1 MIISMI
7 SDLSVEVWECEDG
20 ADAHDAYAYFQPDI
34 VLMDLAMPGV
44 DGFTATRRITAEY
57 PEAKIIIVTSHD
69 GAAMR
74 ETARSAGACDFLL
87 KENIAQLRDIL
98 TACPAEADSLT

>member
-1 MIISMI
+1 MI
-7 SDLSVEVWECEDG
+7 SDLSAEVWECEDG
-20 ADAHDAYAYFQPDI
+20 EDAQDAYAYFQPDI

-74 ETARSAGACDFLL
+74 ETAQSAGASAFLL
-87 KENIAQLRDIL
+87 KENIADLRDML
-98 TACPAEADSLT
+98 TTCPAEAESLS